1 VGRYAVPM
9 LFWRSDHSIQGKIE
23 NTSQHIDILP
33 TVMDILGYE
42 KEFFSFGKSILK
54 QEDWAI
60 SFLKN
65 EYLMLTNEAYLVNK
79 DEVYTT
85 YKDMKFKE
93 TIPNNQELVNK
104 LKAIKQSFNNAM
116 ITNQMRVN
124 EN

>member
-1 VGRYAVPM
+1 
-9 LFWRSDHSIQGKIE
+9 
-23 NTSQHIDILP
+23 
-33 TVMDILGYE
+33 
-42 KEFFSFGKSILK
+42 
-54 QEDWAI
+54 
-60 SFLKN
+60 
-65 EYLMLTNEAYLVNK
+65 MLTNESYLVNK

-85 YKDMKFKE
+85 YKDKKFKE